1 MDDWSALI
9 VGGVV
14 AGLVFVAAA
23 VLGFV
28 LAAFV
33 LLKIPAD
40 YFSHDRARGFW
51 VDKHPFVRLAGR
63 VLKNILAAGLI
74 VIGGAL
80 SLPGIPGPG
89 LLIVLFGLTL
99 LDFPGKRRFERWLVG
114 RPTVLR
120 TINRLRQRYGKPPIV
135 LDSASQL

>member
-1 MDDWSALI
+1 MNDWSSLI

-14 AGLVFVAAA
+14 TGLVFVAAA
-23 VLGFV
+23 ILGLV

-40 YFSHDRARGFW
+40 YFSHDRVRDFW
-51 VDKHPFVRLAGR
+51 VGKHPFVRLAGR

-74 VIGGAL
+74 VIGGVL

-89 LLIVLFGLTL
+89 LLIILFGLTL

-120 TINRLRQRYGKPPIV
+120 AINRLRQRYGKPPIV
-135 LDSASQL
+135 LGGE